1 MKKFAVFISGLL
13 ILAALAGCGGKKAP
27 AATGGTTTEGPGK
40 IVFINSG
47 LGDLSFNDS
56 GAAGLKVLERDYGY
70 KTQAIEVGE
79 DLSKR
84 DAFVREAAEDP
95 EVGYILGSES
105 FKEAI
110 EAAAPSFPNK
120 KFVVFDVGRNTP
132 VAYNNILY
140 VVYAQNEG
148 SYLVGMVAAE
158 ISKSGVIGA
167 VGGIENPVI
176 CDFITGYIEG
186 ARAHKPNI
194 KVATGWVGSWIDTAA
209 MLELCMSQHNS
220 SGVDVFFPVAGA
232 AGIGAFDAAIA
243 LNRGIWTI
251 GVDSDQ
257 YEALRQSGNTTMAN
271 VIYTSM
277 LKEVGNTFISIF
289 SDLKEGREY
298 WGTVRI
304 LGAKEKAVGYADN
317 SYFRANVSPEF
328 LQKLESTRDKI
339 VNGEIKVRSYFDF
352 PNGMS
357 DYNAF
362 VNSVKP

>member
-1 MKKFAVFISGLL
+1 MKRFAVIFFGLL

-27 AATGGTTTEGPGK
+27 AAAGGTAAEGPGK
-40 IVFINSG
+40 IVFVNSG
-47 LGDLSFNDS
+47 LGDMSFNDS
-56 GAAGLKVLERDYGY
+56 GAAGIRALERDYGF
-70 KTQAIEVGE
+70 KTQVLEVGE
-79 DLSKR
+79 DLSKYES
-84 DAFVREAAEDP
+84 FVREAAGDP
-95 EVGYILGSES
+95 EVGYVLASGT
-105 FKEAI
+105 FREAI
-110 EAAAPSFPNK
+110 ESAAASFPDK
-120 KFVVFDVGRNTP
+120 RFVIFDVGRDTP

-167 VGGIENPVI
+167 VGGVENPVI

-186 ARAHKPNI
+186 ARAHKPDI
-194 KVATGWVGSWIDTAA
+194 KVATGWVGNWIDTAA
-209 MLELCMSQHNS
+209 MLELCMSQHNTS
-220 SGVDVFFPVAGA
+220 AVDVFFPVAGA

-277 LKEVGNTFISIF
+277 LKEVGNTFISVF

-298 WGTVRI
+298 WGTVRT
-304 LGAKEKAVGYADN
+304 LGVKEKAVGYADN
-317 SYFRANVSPEF
+317 DYFRANVDPAF
-328 LQKLESTRDKI
+328 LQKLESARDKI
-339 VNGEIKVRSYFDF
+339 ASGEIKVRSYFDF